1 MEEQETG
8 RVGEKV
14 REAESTIGRR
24 EFLTA
29 AGAASFMIMK
39 PQQVF
44 GTAANSAIRLGLLG
58 CGGRGSGV
66 ATSFA
71 NNTTA
76 RVTALAD
83 LFQDQLD
90 KGKEHFDGIAAKK
103 GYAGIDR
110 KLMFK
115 GAHAFQE
122 IANSKELD
130 MIQISTPD
138 FFHPEHL
145 DAVVNAGKHVYCEK
159 PAGIDV
165 WGSKRILEIG
175 RKAEGRL
182 SLEIGFQIRSAPPYV
197 EWVKRIHGGALGK
210 ISCASTYYHATK
222 NGYPPRAKMS
232 PMELRIRNFYWDRVL
247 SGDIIVDQ
255 AIHVIDIC
263 NWVLKAHPLK
273 AIGAGGRNVADD
285 WGNYWDHFDVVYTY
299 PDNVHVS
306 LNHFQAGDALWDV
319 SERFFG
325 TKGVAEAHYSG
336 VVGIYGSDAW
346 EWEGS
351 SSQAAAVPGHANIY
365 ARSQDK
371 RASAARTAGNFSDA
385 LGLADAEKD
394 KGFIESITS
403 GKFHNQAAK
412 GVESALSAQ
421 LGRMAA
427 YTGREVTWDELLA
440 SNQTYDPA
448 IEGIDLSEF
457 A

>member
-1 MEEQETG
+1 MEQQDIGKRAMKDQDQT
-8 RVGEKV
+8 
-14 REAESTIGRR
+14 ESKFGRR
-24 EFLTA
+24 DFLSA

-39 PQQVF
+39 PQLVF

-58 CGGRGSGV
+58 CGNRGTAV

-76 RVTALAD
+76 RVTALGD
-83 LFQDQLD
+83 LFQDKLD
-90 KGKEHFDGIAAKK
+90 KAKEHFDGIAAKK
-103 GYAGIDR
+103 GYAAIDR

-115 GAHAFQE
+115 GAHAYQE
-122 IANSKELD
+122 IAHSAELD

-145 DAVVNAGKHVYCEK
+145 DTVVSAGKHVYCEK
-159 PAGIDV
+159 PAGVDV
-165 WGSKRILEIG
+165 RGSKRILEIG
-175 RKAEGRL
+175 KKADGKL

-210 ISCASTYYHATK
+210 ITCAATHYHATS
-222 NGYPPRAKMS
+222 NNYPPRPRMS
-232 PMELRIRNFYWDRVL
+232 PMELRLRNFYWDRVL

-263 NWVLKAHPLK
+263 NWVLKAHPL
-273 AIGAGGRNVADD
+273 AAVGSGGRGTRAD
-285 WGNYWDHFDVVYTY
+285 WGNYWDHFDIVYTY
-299 PDNVHVS
+299 PDDVHVS
-306 LNHFQAGDALWDV
+306 LNHFQGGNALWDV

-325 TKGVAEAHYSG
+325 SKGVAEAHYSG
-336 VVGIYGSDAW
+336 VVGIYGEEPW

-351 SSQAAAVPGHANIY
+351 TSPATAQPGHANLY
-365 ARSQDK
+365 AVS
-371 RASAARTAGNFSDA
+371 RAGSAARSAGTFSNA
-385 LGLADAEKD
+385 LALADAEKD
-394 KGFIESITS
+394 KAFIESITS
-403 GKFHNQAAK
+403 GKYHNQASK

-427 YTGREVTWDELLA
+427 YTGRKVTWDELLA
-440 SNQTYDPA
+440 SNQTYDSEM
-448 IEGIDLSEF
+448 EGIDLSEF

>member
-1 MEEQETG
+1 MEQQD
-8 RVGEKV
+8 
-14 REAESTIGRR
+14 IGRR
-24 EFLTA
+24 AMKDQDQTESKFGRRDFLGA

-39 PQQVF
+39 PHLVF

-58 CGGRGSGV
+58 CGHRGTAV

-76 RVTALAD
+76 RVTALGD

-90 KGKEHFDGIAAKK
+90 KAKEHFDGIAAKK
-103 GYAGIDR
+103 GYAAIDR

-115 GAHAFQE
+115 GARAYQE
-122 IANSKELD
+122 IAHSAELD

-145 DAVVNAGKHVYCEK
+145 DTVVSAGKHVYCEK
-159 PAGIDV
+159 PAGVDV
-165 WGSKRILEIG
+165 RGSKRILEIG
-175 RKAEGRL
+175 KKADGKL

-210 ISCASTYYHATK
+210 IACAATFYHATS
-222 NGYPPRAKMS
+222 NNYPPRSNMS
-232 PMELRIRNFYWDRVL
+232 TMELRLRNFYWDRVL

-263 NWVLKAHPLK
+263 NWVLKAHPL
-273 AIGAGGRNVADD
+273 AAVGSGGRGTRAD

-299 PDNVHVS
+299 PDDVHVS
-306 LNHFQAGDALWDV
+306 LNHFQGGSSLWDV

-325 TKGVAEAHYSG
+325 SKGVAEAHYSG
-336 VVGIYGSDAW
+336 VVGIYGDEPW

-351 SSQAAAVPGHANIY
+351 TSPATAQPGHANLY
-365 ARSQDK
+365 AVT
-371 RASAARTAGNFSDA
+371 RAGSAARSAGTFSNA
-385 LGLADAEKD
+385 LALADAEKD
-394 KGFIESITS
+394 KAFIESITS
-403 GKFHNQAAK
+403 GKYHNQASK

-427 YTGREVTWDELLA
+427 YTGRKVTWDELLA
-440 SNQTYDPA
+440 SNQTYDPE
-448 IEGIDLSEF
+448 IEGIDLREF
-457 A
+457 V